1 MKYRWMAI
9 VLLFA
14 VPALGAQSATRIRFH
29 VTKLSSVAVSDEHS
43 SGTKYT
49 VEGYDVET
57 ETTYRGECKDIVFF
71 DNQGKASM
79 HNVCIVPQAAKEYTV
94 KVFPTSFMF
103 PCDTPD
109 GECPSGDPNVTRYM
123 YLAYAIT
130 DEEEKPRHK
139 PTRARWSTGPSVLV
153 VGFAATSSPA
163 KPTCICRRRY
173 FASIST
179 ARRSPSSPMRTA
191 CASTHQDQSGNR
203 QFHIRSPLWF
213 GAGAIAVFPATN
225 TAMMR
230 TRAAARCLAGPPVV
244 AYRADPVSRSLCL
257 VRA

>member
-1 MKYRWMAI
+1 VRYGWVAI

-14 VPALGAQSATRIRFH
+14 VPAVGDQSATRIRFH
-29 VTKLSSVAVSDEHS
+29 VTKLSSAAVSDEHS

-79 HNVCIVPQAAKEYTV
+79 HNVCIVPQAAKEYSV

-123 YLAYAIT
+123 YLAYTIT

-139 PTRARWSTGPSVLV
+139 PTRVRWSTGPSVLV
-153 VGFAATSSPA
+153 LGFAATSSRA
-163 KPTCICRRRY
+163 KRDL
-173 FASIST
+173 
-179 ARRSPSSPMRTA
+179 
-191 CASTHQDQSGNR
+191 HL
-203 QFHIRSPLWF
+203 SPLVLRTNINGTPCTF
-213 GAGAIAVFPATN
+213 VADMPVHTRTNPAIASFIFGLLYGLVQVPSLYFQQLT
-225 TAMMR
+225 
-230 TRAAARCLAGPPVV
+230 PP
-244 AYRADPVSRSLCL
+244 
-257 VRA
+257 